1 MISTRPNKQKNR
13 IFTTLAAA
21 LFWLGV
27 WQLFAML
34 IHQEL
39 ILPSPLN
46 VLKTLGKLMLTRR
59 FYQNTLTTLGRILAG
74 YLLGILLSCLLAFL
88 TCTSRYAHA
97 LLAPLIRIIRATPVA
112 SFIILALLWMGKSR
126 LPVLIATLMVIPV
139 LWQNL
144 NEAYASFDEKLI
156 EMGKAYRMNTWEMLR
171 YIYFPGMLP
180 AFSSG
185 CVSAMGLAW
194 KSGIAAEVLSQP
206 SLAIGTNLYN
216 SKVYLET
223 AELFAWTLV
232 VILLSLLIEK
242 GIMFFFSRVVRNRR
256 KYD

>member
-1 MISTRPNKQKNR
+1 MEKIQAGKFVQLAYEIFVADEQGDASMFKFTREHPD
-13 IFTTLAAA
+13 
-21 LFWLGV
+21 
-27 WQLFAML
+27 
-34 IHQEL
+34 
-39 ILPSPLN
+39 
-46 VLKTLGKLMLTRR
+46 
-59 FYQNTLTTLGRILAG
+59 
-74 YLLGILLSCLLAFL
+74 AFVFGL
-88 TCTSRYAHA
+88 
-97 LLAPLIRIIRATPVA
+97 
-112 SFIILALLWMGKSR
+112 
-126 LPVLIATLMVIPV
+126 
-139 LWQNL
+139 
-144 NEAYASFDEKLI
+144 D
-156 EMGKAYRMNTWEMLR
+156 
-171 YIYFPGMLP
+171 PGMLP